1 MSNSPNLRVRI
12 SADLQ
17 DIKQGLGLLRGELAR
32 VKEDAGKALPDTKNF
47 ENGLRRL
54 KGLVGGLFAGVT
66 AGALVKGIIGE
77 TGQAQ
82 GELAQLRAA
91 LKSTREAAGLTE
103 KDLVSM
109 AEKFALATTHSTG
122 EIIDAQTRLLSYSG
136 IAANEFPRALQ
147 LAIDQSVRLGQGLT
161 ESAEA
166 VGKALEYPAEGVAS
180 LTKQGFRFTDA
191 QKKMLKELEKTGRL
205 AEAQAIVM
213 GVMEE
218 SYKGAAAAARATLP
232 GALKA
237 LGNAFRELLDGNGGR
252 GAQQLT
258 VAINQLVEVLRSP
271 KTKAA
276 FSELANNILEAAAA
290 FAKWLAVDGIGYLNQ
305 LIGVVAALVK
315 NLDVLLVLLV
325 SIGIGKGMVAIRAAT
340 AGLTLGA
347 AATDRWTAAVV
358 RLRAALATVG
368 GPVTLAIAGLT
379 TFIYLL
385 YKRSTEAKEAAEKH
399 TEAMRA
405 NKEMAKESAHAALQD
420 AKAKRQQAI
429 DTLKAASAALQEAKS
444 KAVRPYAFSYTGG
457 GGWRGAAGAKLD
469 NQDPAI
475 IRAQKMQDQALQE
488 LAGWQR
494 QILELE
500 QAIGE
505 STEAAAED
513 TGTAAERIAGSNA
526 LIRDSIARTLAEIDR
541 MYADHEIGITEYFQ
555 ARRKLQE
562 QAIDAEIEQAKMQL
576 AVAEKGDARRKI
588 EEDIVKLQ
596 RDRAEIA
603 AATVRDEKKAL
614 DELARSIDEVYI
626 AHLENEGKLA
636 AAVRARLE
644 EEFRER
650 IVQLQ
655 NEGREGEVRT
665 IQLHIDSEVAK
676 AQLSDFENHMSQTL
690 ARLQA
695 KEQTIAAQ
703 QQAGLMGFVESEQ
716 QIKEARAEALQ
727 QLQSLR
733 QEAAAFLATL
743 SADSPEAQKV
753 LDFLRQ
759 IDGETA
765 VVASSMERF
774 RQQIADAAIDE
785 LTGAFMSLVDGTKS
799 AGEALRDFVR
809 GFALAMA
816 QIAARAMATILVLQ
830 TLDTLWPGAGK
841 MVAATMGIGQN
852 HDGGLAGKVGGVRR
866 RISPMLL
873 GAAPRYHTGG
883 IAGLEPNEI
892 GAVLERG
899 EEVLTR
905 DDPRHRDNLRGG
917 YSGGGGGRG
926 LVTTPVVVFGEQELA
941 DALAGHAG
949 EQMVITH
956 VRRNR
961 TAIDA

>member
-103 KDLVSM
+103 TELVGM
-109 AEKFALATTHSTG
+109 AEKFAQATTHSTG

-218 SYKGAAAAARATLP
+218 SYEGAAAAARATLP

-237 LGNAFRELLDGNGGR
+237 LANAFRELLDGNGGR
-252 GAQQLT
+252 GATQLT
-258 VAINQLVEVLRSP
+258 RAINDLAAALSAP

-276 FSELANNILEAAAA
+276 FADLASSVLETAAA
-290 FAKWLAVDGIGYLNQ
+290 FAKWLAADGIGYIRQ
-305 LIGVVAALVK
+305 LAGVVAILVK

-325 SIGIGKGMVAIRAAT
+325 SIGIGKGIVAIRAAT
-340 AGLTLGA
+340 AGMTLGA
-347 AATDRWTAAVV
+347 AATNLWTAAVV

-379 TFIYLL
+379 AVIYLL
-385 YKRSTEAKEAAEKH
+385 YKRSTQAKEAAEKH

-405 NKEMAKESAHAALQD
+405 NKEMALQSKQAALED

-429 DTLKAASAALQEAKS
+429 DTLKAASAVLQER
-444 KAVRPYAFSYTGG
+444 KARLDEARAAQSRRSGRSEYLAGG
-457 GGWRGAAGAKLD
+457 VTAAAGTGVLD
-469 NQDPAI
+469 AQNQ
-475 IRAQKMQDQALQE
+475 QDQALKQ
-488 LAGWQR
+488 LADWQK
-494 QILELE
+494 QIADLER
-500 QAIGE
+500 AIAS
-505 STEAAAED
+505 STEEAED
-513 TGTAAERIAGSNA
+513 ETADAAKSIAGSNA
-526 LIRDSIARTLAEIDR
+526 LIRDSIARALAEIDR
-541 MYADHEIGITEYFQ
+541 MYADHEIGITDYYQ
-555 ARRKLQE
+555 KRRKLQE

-603 AATVRDEKKAL
+603 AATARDEKKAL

-626 AHLENEGKLA
+626 ARLENEGKLA
-636 AAVRARLE
+636 EAVRARLE

-665 IQLHIDSEVAK
+665 IRLHIDSEVAK

-695 KEQTIAAQ
+695 KEQSISAQ
-703 QQAGLMGFVESEQ
+703 QQAGLMGFVESER
-716 QIKEARAEALQ
+716 QIKDARAEALL
-727 QLQSLR
+727 QLQDLR
-733 QEAAAFLATL
+733 VKAAEFLATL

-765 VVASSMERF
+765 IVASSMQRF
-774 RQQIADAAIDE
+774 RQDIADAAIDE
-785 LTGAFMSLVDGTKS
+785 LTSAFMSLVDGTKS

-816 QIAARAMATILVLQ
+816 QIAARALATFLVLQ
-830 TLDTLWPGAGK
+830 MLDAVYPGLGK
-841 MVAATMGIGQN
+841 ATAALMGVGQN
-852 HDGGLAGKVGGVRR
+852 HDGGLAGKPGGVRR
-866 RISPMLL
+866 HLSPHLF
-873 GAAPRYHTGG
+873 GAAPRYHSGG
-883 IAGLEPNEI
+883 IAGLGPNEVP
-892 GAVLERG
+892 AVLERG

-905 DDPRHRDNLRGG
+905 TDPRHRNNGG
-917 YSGGGGGRG
+917 LEGGQGQQVAFR
-926 LVTTPVVVFGEQELA
+926 TPIVAIGDDAMA
-941 DALAGHAG
+941 DAMQSAAG
-949 EQMVITH
+949 EAAIVAI
-956 VRRNR
+956 VRRNWEGLQR
-961 TAIDA
+961 G